1 MLFFKND
8 YNDIAE
14 KGIMEA
20 LQNAMDEKNVGYGF
34 DKHSEDGRNAIKKL
48 LKSDDIDIHFI
59 PGGTSANILGA
70 TQGLRSQDSILAAT
84 TGHINVHEAGAIEAT
99 GHRIETIMT
108 KDGKLSPSL
117 IEEKLSGFNNEY
129 VTKPRLIYISNT
141 TELGGVYKK
150 KELEDLYAYAKKND
164 LYLYIDGARMAHAL
178 ASDFCDYT
186 YEDLVD
192 FADIFTLG
200 GTKNGLMFGEAM
212 VIVNRDLKE
221 NFMNLIKQKGAMIAK
236 GFILGIQY
244 EYMINSGKYEENA
257 KKAYAAAEKL
267 YKIFEAKGYK
277 FYQEFESNQLFVL
290 VEKSKYE
297 ELNTK
302 VEAEKSGEVDGKVIM
317 RFVTTYRTTNAE
329 IAELENLL

>member
-8 YNDIAE
+8 YFDIAE
-14 KGIMEA
+14 KGILEA
-20 LQNAMDEKNVGYGF
+20 LQKANDEKNVGYGF
-34 DKHSEDGRNAIKKL
+34 DKHSEDGRKAIKKL
-48 LKSDDIDIHFI
+48 LRSDDIDIHFI

-70 TQGLRSQDSILAAT
+70 TQGLRSQDSIIAAT
-84 TGHINVHEAGAIEAT
+84 TGHINVHEAGAMEAT
-99 GHRIETIMT
+99 GHRIETILT
-108 KDGKLSPSL
+108 EDGKLSPSL
-117 IEEKLSGFNNEY
+117 LEEKLSDFNNEY
-129 VTKPRLIYISNT
+129 LTKPKLIYISNT

-150 KELEDLYAYAKKND
+150 KELEAIYAYAKEND

-186 YEDLVD
+186 YEDLVG

-212 VIVNRDLKE
+212 VIVNEDLKK
-221 NFMNLIKQKGAMIAK
+221 NFMNLIKQKGAMMAK

-244 EYMINSGKYEENA
+244 DYMINSGKYEENA
-257 KKAYAAAEKL
+257 KKAYEAAEKL
-267 YKIFEAKGYK
+267 YRVFEGKGYEFCHK
-277 FYQEFESNQLFVL
+277 FESNQLFVL

-297 ELNTK
+297 ELRSS

-317 RFVTTYRTTNAE
+317 RFVTTYRTSDDE
-329 IAELENLL
+329 IAELEKLL